1 MADRPIATT
10 GQGDTPMTT
19 TTVIP
24 TTSRTSLVRA
34 AWMGAVAGVVASLM
48 MAAYAMIAAATYQGS
63 GFFTP
68 LYHIASVFLSPA
80 DMMTSMKS
88 ATMGG
93 SNFQF
98 FAGPALL
105 GVLIHMMVGAMYGV
119 GFSVLASL
127 LKLRGMALVVGA
139 VVWGGLVFVISS
151 FVGLPL
157 AAAIFNSGD
166 QITNMA
172 QLVGYGTFLVE
183 HLIFGVCLGLVLF
196 MRAKRTR

>member
-1 MADRPIATT
+1 
-10 GQGDTPMTT
+10 MTT
-19 TTVIP
+19 TTTTATP
-24 TTSRTSLVRA
+24 TTARTTLVTSA
-34 AWMGAVAGVVASLM
+34 SMGAFAGVIGSLM

-68 LYHIASVFLSPA
+68 LYHIASVFISPA
-80 DMMTSMKS
+80 DMMSSMKS

-93 SNFQF
+93 SNFEF
-98 FAGPALL
+98 FAGAALVGAL
-105 GVLIHMMVGAMYGV
+105 VHMMVGAMYGV
-119 GFSVLASL
+119 GFGVMASL
-127 LKLRGMALVVGA
+127 ARIRGLALVAAA

-172 QLVGYGTFLVE
+172 DLVGYGTFLVE
-183 HLIFGVCLGLVLF
+183 HLVFGLFLGLILLKG
-196 MRAKRTR
+196 AKRAH